1 LNYCVLEHDAKH
13 NIVYLED
20 TSSATERTIT
30 NDAERVMR
38 EMFRDYGSRVLV
50 VYKDTAGEW
59 WEMRLKIS
67 GPYDE
72 YENIVFERWHGLAWR
87 ILKGT
92 TV

>member
-1 LNYCVLEHDAKH
+1 MNYCVLEHDAEH

-20 TSSATERTIT
+20 TSSSTERTIT
-30 NDAERVMR
+30 NDAEKI
-38 EMFRDYGSRVLV
+38 MFNMFQYYGSRVLV

-72 YENIVFERWHGLAWR
+72 FEEIVFEPWNGLAWR
-87 ILKGT
+87 TLTRK
-92 TV
+92 